1 MRKFVIAFSV
11 VAICMCLQLTA
22 HGMGGRAQYIGGTY
36 SQLPVNNSGEI
47 EATDPTYFIFNSK
60 HTQVKIPYER
70 INLLEYGQKVDRRVL
85 SAVVISPLFLLLKKR
100 EHFLTIG
107 FQDDAGNQQAL
118 VFRVDKNDIRTTL
131 VSLEARTGERVEYQ
145 DDDARIAGKG

>member
-1 MRKFVIAFSV
+1 
-11 VAICMCLQLTA
+11 
-22 HGMGGRAQYIGGTY
+22 
-36 SQLPVNNSGEI
+36 
-47 EATDPTYFIFNSK
+47 
-60 HTQVKIPYER
+60 VKIPYER

-85 SAVVISPLFLLLKKR
+85 SAIVISPLFLLLKKR
-100 EHFLTIG
+100 EHFLTVG

-118 VFRVDKNDIRTTL
+118 VFRVDKDDIRTTL